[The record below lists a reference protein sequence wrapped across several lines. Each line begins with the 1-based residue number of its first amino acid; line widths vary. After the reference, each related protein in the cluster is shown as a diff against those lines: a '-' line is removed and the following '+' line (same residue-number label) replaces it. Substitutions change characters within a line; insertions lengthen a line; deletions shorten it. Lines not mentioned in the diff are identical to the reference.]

1 MPRVKK
7 LIKSRREPKTD
18 RGQTRRWFFGDGRRT
33 RAKPSW

>member
-18 RGQTRRWFFGDGRRT
+18 RGQGRRMWFGDGRRT